1 MGSDTDC
8 QSYKTS
14 GVRGPVLMDYRF
26 FLYLVI
32 CSFSDTL
39 LIREVSLYSMTD
51 LSQRSSTES
60 HGVNMDI

>member
-1 MGSDTDC
+1 
-8 QSYKTS
+8 
-14 GVRGPVLMDYRF
+14 MDYRF